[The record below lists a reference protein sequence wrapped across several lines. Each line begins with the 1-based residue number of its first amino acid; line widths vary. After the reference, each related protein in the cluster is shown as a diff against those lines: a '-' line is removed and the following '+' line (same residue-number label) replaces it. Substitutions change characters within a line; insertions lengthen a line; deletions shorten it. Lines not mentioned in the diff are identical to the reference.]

1 MKEIKSI
8 TEIEQE
14 MDMLA
19 DRLLFAGNMKIWS
32 SLISRFNA
40 LAIRIC
46 LMRGEQPIVI
56 HGITD
61 YYDIRK

>member
-1 MKEIKSI
+1 MKESKSI

-40 LAIRIC
+40 LSIKVCI
-46 LMRGEQPIVI
+46 MKGEQPAVTHGKSDYIV
-56 HGITD
+56 
-61 YYDIRK
+61 

>member
-1 MKEIKSI
+1 MIKSKSI
-8 TEIEQE
+8 AEIEQQ

-40 LAIRIC
+40 LSIKVCI
-46 LMRGEQPIVI
+46 MKGEQPAVT
-56 HGITD
+56 HGKSD
-61 YYDIRK
+61 YIL